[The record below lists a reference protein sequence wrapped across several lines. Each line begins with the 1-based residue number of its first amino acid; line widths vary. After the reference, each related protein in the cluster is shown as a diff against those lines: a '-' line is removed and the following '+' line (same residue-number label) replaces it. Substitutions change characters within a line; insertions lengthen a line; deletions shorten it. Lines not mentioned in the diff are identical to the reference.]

1 MEKKTSNKRKLFALV
16 CVVALLALC
25 TASLLACNETG
36 GQEQL
41 GTVSVNFDAQN
52 GSGIESKLVSP
63 SNITYLPPA
72 REGYDFVGWT
82 MDKDGNEPLDPSKI
96 KLGTTLYGQ
105 WKIKTFT
112 VYFYVNDELV
122 KTQVV
127 EYGNAA
133 TAPTQ
138 EEINARLKDGEV
150 FENWAPQSFD
160 NVKGDVFVYAN
171 VGTASAIVKFVVDGN
186 EWASRAGSYGNE
198 IPSVDKPSKNG
209 FVFDKWVDQ
218 NGNALTEGA
227 TFTTSTTYTAVWQLA
242 VPNAPTIALQNSA
255 TYGENPQ
262 LTLTH
267 TGVNG
272 ITYTYEWYLLDKKV
286 GDGKTITVSA
296 PAAGS
301 YVYDV
306 YTIASCDGY
315 EAKTSVASHTTLNVA
330 KATLVASID
339 DFSVVYGNPFV
350 NPKIR
355 YEGFI
360 SGDDET
366 SVDESNLTF
375 ETEYTTASPV
385 GNYMVTAKGL
395 VANNYEIVGASRTLG
410 EISATLTVTKRDFS
424 VNAAAETKTYDGKSI
439 VKNYDELVA
448 TGLVDGHKL
457 SLSLTTTG
465 SNVGVYDKNGVSV
478 EYTLTDENG
487 NDVKGNYNEVALT
500 CSFTITKAQIK
511 YELPENPSCN
521 YDSTPHGA
529 TIDVA
534 TGFEAEYSVDGEI
547 WSATAPTFVDA
558 GKHTVRFRIEK
569 ENYESVNSSFVMTVN
584 KASVTFTASNQT
596 SVYGKAFSLD
606 QTAYTV
612 SGKTFGNVFDVAL
625 TTKYTLG
632 NGIGEYAI
640 EIAVKDDSNFEISVN
655 NGTLS
660 VTPAL
665 VRVNVIDQ
673 HITFGDEFSPTVD
686 MFTASGI
693 YAGDDVKDVVKISTE
708 YKQGNDNG
716 EYALICMVDNAN
728 YILEG
733 NAHALVY
740 VAKRNITVKVNDISV
755 IYGDALDLTKCTFSV
770 EEDGALVGND
780 TIVLSYT
787 CTYTQGDDAD
797 LTKDIIATA
806 TASDNYV
813 VTVKKGTLSVAKRPV
828 SVKATDASV
837 IYGENAPTFAY
848 EVTSGNFYGTAPTP
862 QYDCEYSVGD
872 TKAEYAIVV
881 SFEDGNHEITAQNG
895 TLTLEKRNIVVSFSK
910 TAAYQNG
917 QKVSVN
923 LALATV
929 DGEYVGDMLGGT
941 LTTKD
946 FAQGEYVLDGERNDF
961 DVTEE
966 VKVVNAQGEDVT
978 ALYNVE
984 YNVKVVVNEQLID
997 HTANPVKETYDG
1009 TAKSITIKA
1018 ASDVTVTYSTD
1029 GVTYTSENPTFVDA
1043 GTYTV
1048 FYRLEQTGKTTTD
1061 DKTTVTI
1068 SKRNATVIA
1077 LDQKATY
1084 GEDFTLANSFK
1095 TENVIDEADVVATL
1109 SCNYVKGNGA
1119 GAYVITIT
1127 VKDNDNYV
1135 FTAQNGTL
1143 TVDKKNVTVTASGF
1157 DTIYGEDADLTN
1169 FTVDVADAKQY
1180 ITLKS
1185 DYVKGEDAGTYA
1197 VRAISSSDNYSVTI
1211 DGVNLIVAKRV
1222 ATVKAND
1229 AIVTYG
1235 TAPNFSF
1242 TASNMFGNDS
1252 VTGVTFECSGKDAS
1266 ESGYAII
1273 PRVTDTQ
1280 NYTFVAE
1287 NGVLV
1292 IKKAVL
1298 TVDFGKIPSITYGDE
1313 LPEITI
1319 AQYHGF
1325 VYGEDQSVLGGT
1337 LKAACAYTSAPMAGT
1352 FDITFSGLAS
1362 NNYEIEYEE
1371 AQLVVNKATL
1381 TLTADDIAAITYGD
1395 DVPSVTYTA
1404 SGFKFDDEARKAQ
1417 ILAKVAVTIDT
1428 AYVKGSDANANG
1440 YSYNLTIEP
1449 QETDNYILA
1458 HGVSKKFVVNKAKY
1472 VGISHKNIEGGTY
1485 FHAQLSE
1492 YALQEGFYWD
1502 DANAY
1507 PTCDVTQ
1514 YLAHY
1519 NADPT
1524 NYETFDL
1531 YITLILAKATPT
1543 ITATVNDEANNWT
1556 GNEIDLA
1563 ALISATSNNLD
1574 NGTVT
1579 IPALKGTDGGFYYVT
1594 LTTSETTNYLATSK
1608 QVSVRIKA
1616 AKIGE
1621 TWYTVEEAIAT
1632 GGAVTLA
1639 GNAFISKNV
1648 TIKSGTTLTLPSGD
1662 SKGDSATT
1670 IGNAEK
1676 AYGAGQGTYVDNN
1689 TTYIKYK
1696 LTVND
1701 GVTVTVNGNVLILGL
1716 LGIAGAGQ
1724 SGHTSGAHSQIVNNG
1739 TINLNSGSNLDVRGY
1754 IKGNG
1759 TINAESGA
1767 NVYSPF
1773 VVIDFRGGTN
1783 TVTVFR
1789 KGKISPFVQY
1799 EMPNIQCEQ
1808 FFRSG
1813 ATHTGYFDLY
1823 AKDKHNYSSKSIIG
1837 AKGVIQLSSGYVRK
1851 AYSDQRTS
1859 LTIVG
1864 NVNLGSLSLT
1874 VSLGVSITVNMSD
1887 VKFPISWKY
1896 DIHIGDGT
1904 TATTLTAPYDYK
1916 ILPGASIT
1924 VEKNATLTTSKSIIV
1939 YSSFADTS
1947 FGGSIYPEKPAATF
1961 VVNGTYNINGS
1972 FGGVILSTESG
1983 AKIITS
1989 STATLS
1995 VSSTEGNSGNSNA
2008 AGAIAGSNQSWIKLK
2023 YEFAEILLLTE
2034 VARFDMG
2041 TANVT
2046 TTYETTS
2053 NDYKYTKNVIS
2064 YTGSQLLEKGK
2075 TYTYNGTAW
2084 A

>member
-1 MEKKTSNKRKLFALV
+1 MEKKISNKRKLFALV

-52 GSGIESKLVSP
+52 GSGIENKLVSP

-138 EEINARLKDGEV
+138 EEINERLEDGEV
-150 FENWAPQSFD
+150 FENWAQSFD

-171 VGTASAIVKFVVDGN
+171 VGTASATVKFVVDGD
-186 EWASRAGSYGNE
+186 EWASHTGSYGNI

-218 NGNALTEGA
+218 NGNALAEGA

-272 ITYTYEWYLLDKKV
+272 ITYSYEWYLLDKKV
-286 GDGKTITVSA
+286 GEGNTITVSA

-306 YTIASCDGY
+306 YTIASCNGY
-315 EAKTSVASHTTLNVA
+315 ENKTSVASHTTLNVE
-330 KATLVASID
+330 KATLIASID
-339 DFSVVYGNPFV
+339 DFSIVYGNPFV
-350 NPKIR
+350 NPKVR

-375 ETEYTTASPV
+375 DTEYTTASPV

-439 VKNYDELVA
+439 AKTYDELVA
-448 TGLVDGHKL
+448 SGLVDGHKL

-465 SNVGVYDKNGVSV
+465 SNVGIYDKNGVSV
-478 EYTLTDENG
+478 EYTLTDANG

-500 CSFTITKAQIK
+500 CSFTITKAQIE
-511 YELPENPSCN
+511 YELPANPSCN
-521 YDSTPHGA
+521 YDGTPHGA

-534 TGFEAEYSVDGEI
+534 TGFEAEYSVDGKT

-558 GKHTVRFRIEK
+558 GEHTVRFRIEK
-569 ENYESVNSSFVMTVN
+569 ENYESVNSSFIVTVN

-625 TTKYTLG
+625 TTKYALG
-632 NGIGEYAI
+632 NGIGEYAYAI
-640 EIAVKDDSNFEISVN
+640 EIAVKNDANFEISVN

-660 VTPAL
+660 VTPAP
-665 VRVNVIDQ
+665 VRVSVIDQ

-693 YAGDDVKDVVKISTE
+693 YAGDDVKDVVKISTK

-716 EYALICMVDNAN
+716 EYALTCTVDNAN

-740 VAKRNITVKVNDISV
+740 VAKRNITVKVNDVSV
-755 IYGDALDLTKCTFSV
+755 IYGDALDLANCTFSI
-770 EEDGALVGND
+770 ENGALVGND

-787 CTYTQGDDAD
+787 CTYTQGDDAG

-806 TASDNYV
+806 TASYNYV

-837 IYGENAPTFAY
+837 IYGENAPKFAY

-862 QYDCEYSVGD
+862 HYDCAYSVGD
-872 TKAEYAIVV
+872 TKAEYAIGV

-895 TLTLEKRNIVVSFSK
+895 TLALEKRNIVVSFSK

-929 DGEYVGDMLGGT
+929 DGEYVGDTLGGI

-946 FAQGEYVLDGERNDF
+946 FAQGEYVLNGERNDF
-961 DVTEE
+961 DITEE
-966 VKVVNAQGEDVT
+966 ANVINAQSEDVT
-978 ALYNVE
+978 ALYNIE

-1009 TAKSITIKA
+1009 TAKSITIEA

-1029 GVTYTSENPTFVDA
+1029 GVTYTSVNPTFVNA

-1048 FYRLEQTGKTTTD
+1048 FYRLEQAGKTTTN

-1084 GEDFTLANSFK
+1084 GEDFTLADSFK
-1095 TENVIDEADVVATL
+1095 TENVINEADVVATL
-1109 SCNYVKGNGA
+1109 SCNYVKGNDA
-1119 GAYVITIT
+1119 GTYAITIT
-1127 VKDNDNYV
+1127 INDNDNYV

-1143 TVDKKNVTVTASGF
+1143 TVGKKNVTVTASGF

-1180 ITLKS
+1180 ISLKS

-1197 VRAISSSDNYSVTI
+1197 VRAISSNDNYSVTI
-1211 DGVNLIVAKRV
+1211 DGVNLVVAKRV

-1229 AIVTYG
+1229 VTVTYG
-1235 TAPNFSF
+1235 TTPNFSF

-1252 VTGVTFECSGKDAS
+1252 VTSVTFECSGKNAS

-1273 PRVTDTQ
+1273 PSVTDTQ

-1292 IKKAVL
+1292 IKKATL
-1298 TVDFGKIPSITYGDE
+1298 TVDFDNIPSITYGDE

-1337 LKAACAYTSAPMAGT
+1337 LKVACAYTSAPMAGT

-1381 TLTADDIAAITYGD
+1381 TLTADDIATITYGD
-1395 DVPSVTYTA
+1395 NVPSVTYTA

-1417 ILAKVAVTIDT
+1417 ILANVVVTIDT
-1428 AYVKGSDANANG
+1428 AYVKGSDATANG

-1449 QETDNYILA
+1449 QETDNYILT
-1458 HGVSKKFVVNKAKY
+1458 HGISKKFVVNKAKY
-1472 VGISHKNIEGGTY
+1472 VGISHKNVEGGTY

-1492 YALQEGFYWD
+1492 YALQEDFYWD
-1502 DANAY
+1502 DENAY

-1514 YLAHY
+1514 YFAHY

-1543 ITATVNDEANNWT
+1543 ITATVNDDANNWT
-1556 GNEIDLA
+1556 GNPIDLA
-1563 ALISATSNNLD
+1563 ACVSATSNNLD
-1574 NGTVT
+1574 NNAVT

-1594 LTTSETTNYLATSK
+1594 LTTSETTNYLATSE

-1621 TWYTVEEAIAT
+1621 KWYTVEEAIAT
-1632 GGAVTLA
+1632 GGAITLA
-1639 GNAFISKNV
+1639 GNAFISQDV

-1662 SKGDSATT
+1662 GTGDSATT
-1670 IGNAEK
+1670 IGNAEN
-1676 AYGAGQGTYVDNN
+1676 AYGAGQGNYVDTNASFVNMTLTINN
-1689 TTYIKYK
+1689 GTT
-1696 LTVND
+1696 VD
-1701 GVTVTVNGNVLILGL
+1701 VSGNILILGL
-1716 LGIAGAGQ
+1716 LGRAGAGQ
-1724 SGHTSGAHSQIVNNG
+1724 SGHTSGKHSQIVNNG
-1739 TINLNSGSNLDVRGY
+1739 TITLNSGSNLDVRGY

-1759 TINAESGA
+1759 TINAESGS
-1767 NVYSPF
+1767 NVYTPY

-1789 KGKISPFVQY
+1789 KGKIAPFLQY

-1808 FFRSG
+1808 FIRAG
-1813 ATHTGYFDLY
+1813 ATLKGYFDLY
-1823 AKDKHNYSSKSIIG
+1823 ANDKHNYCSNIVIGSKGI
-1837 AKGVIQLSSGYVRK
+1837 IQLSSGYVHK
-1851 AYSDQRTS
+1851 TYSNQKTT
-1859 LTIVG
+1859 LTLVG
-1864 NVNLGSLSLT
+1864 NVSMGSLSLT
-1874 VSLGVSITVNMSD
+1874 VKLGISGVTVNMSD
-1887 VKFPISWKY
+1887 VQFPIPWLY
-1896 DIHIGDGT
+1896 DIHIGDGVT
-1904 TATTLTAPYDYK
+1904 ETTLNAPHDYK
-1916 ILPGASIT
+1916 IITGASVT
-1924 VEKNATLTTSKSIIV
+1924 VEKNATLNTSKSVIV
-1939 YSSFADTS
+1939 YSQFTDVS
-1947 FGGSIYPEKPAATF
+1947 FGGSVYPNKAAASFT
-1961 VVNGTYNINGS
+1961 VNGTLNIVGS
-1972 FGGVILSTESG
+1972 FGGTIRSTESG
-1983 AKIITS
+1983 AKIIVS
-1989 STATLS
+1989 SSATLS
-1995 VSSTEGNSGNSNA
+1995 VSSREGNSGNTKSWQ
-2008 AGAIAGSNQSWIKLK
+2008 AIINTG
-2023 YEFAEILLLTE
+2023 EFVT
-2034 VARFDMG
+2034 VATISETAKFEDG
-2041 TANVT
+2041 TA
-2046 TTYETTS
+2046 
-2053 NDYKYTKNVIS
+2053 
-2064 YTGSQLLEKGK
+2064 LEKGK

>member
-1 MEKKTSNKRKLFALV
+1 MEKKISNKRKLFALV

-301 YVYDV
+301 YVYDL

-350 NPKIR
+350 NPKVR

-375 ETEYTTASPV
+375 DTEYTTSSPV

-439 VKNYDELVA
+439 AKTYDELVA

-465 SNVGVYDKNGVSV
+465 SNVGIYDKNGVSV
-478 EYTLTDENG
+478 EYTLTDEDG

-521 YDSTPHGA
+521 YDGTPHGA

-534 TGFEAEYSVDGEI
+534 TGFEAEYSVDGET

-558 GKHTVRFRIEK
+558 GKHTVLFRIEK
-569 ENYESVNSSFVMTVN
+569 ENYESVNSSFTMTVN

-640 EIAVKDDSNFEISVN
+640 KIAVKDNSNFEISVN

-660 VTPAL
+660 VTPAP

-693 YAGDDVKDVVKISTE
+693 YAGDDVKDVVKISTK

-716 EYALICMVDNAN
+716 EYDLICTVDNAN

-740 VAKRNITVKVNDISV
+740 VAKRNITVKVNDVSV
-755 IYGDALDLTKCTFSV
+755 IYGDALDLAKCTFSV
-770 EEDGALVGND
+770 EDGALVGND

-787 CTYTQGDDAD
+787 CTYTQGDEAG

-828 SVKATDASV
+828 SVKATDARV

-862 QYDCEYSVGD
+862 HYDCEYSVGD
-872 TKAEYAIVV
+872 TKAEYAIAV
-881 SFEDGNHEITAQNG
+881 SFEDGNHEITTQSG
-895 TLTLEKRNIVVSFSK
+895 TLVLEKRNIVVSFSK

-929 DGEYVGDMLGGT
+929 DGEYVGDTLGGT

-966 VKVVNAQGEDVT
+966 VKIVNAQGEDVT

-1009 TAKSITIKA
+1009 TAKSITIEA

-1109 SCNYVKGNGA
+1109 SCNYVKGNNA

-1127 VKDNDNYV
+1127 VNDNDNYV

-1143 TVDKKNVTVTASGF
+1143 TVGKKNVSVTASGF

-1211 DGVNLIVAKRV
+1211 DDVNLVVAKRV

-1229 AIVTYG
+1229 ATVTYG

-1252 VTGVTFECSGKDAS
+1252 VTDVAFECSGKDAS

-1280 NYTFVAE
+1280 NYTFVTE

-1292 IKKAVL
+1292 IKKATL
-1298 TVDFGKIPSITYGDE
+1298 TVDFDKIPSITYGDE

-1371 AQLVVNKATL
+1371 AQIIVNKATL

-1417 ILAKVAVTIDT
+1417 ILANVAVTIDT

-1563 ALISATSNNLD
+1563 ACVSATSNNLD

-1579 IPALKGTDGGFYYVT
+1579 IPALKGTDGGIYYVT

>member
-1 MEKKTSNKRKLFALV
+1 MEKKISNKRKLFALV

-138 EEINARLKDGEV
+138 EEIKAYLEDGEV
-150 FENWAPQSFD
+150 FENWAQSFD

-171 VGTASAIVKFVVDGN
+171 VGKASATVKFVVDGN

-350 NPKIR
+350 NPKVR

-375 ETEYTTASPV
+375 DTEYTTASPV

-439 VKNYDELVA
+439 AKTYDELVA

-478 EYTLTDENG
+478 EYTLTDANG

-521 YDSTPHGA
+521 YDGTPHGA

-534 TGFEAEYSVDGEI
+534 TGFEAEYSVDGET

-558 GKHTVRFRIEK
+558 GKHTVLFRIEK
-569 ENYESVNSSFVMTVN
+569 ENYESVNSSFIMTVN

-612 SGKTFGNVFDVAL
+612 SGKTFGNVFDVTL

-632 NGIGEYAI
+632 NGVDEYAI

-655 NGTLS
+655 NGTLN
-660 VTPAL
+660 VTPAP
-665 VRVNVIDQ
+665 VRVSVIDQ
-673 HITFGDEFSPTVD
+673 HITFGDEFAPTVD

-693 YAGDDVKDVVKISTE
+693 YAGDDVKDVVKISTK

-716 EYALICMVDNAN
+716 EYDLICTVDNAN
-728 YILEG
+728 YTLEG

-740 VAKRNITVKVNDISV
+740 VAKRNITVKVNDVSV
-755 IYGDALDLTKCTFSV
+755 IYGDALDLANCTFFI
-770 EEDGALVGND
+770 EDGALVGND
-780 TIVLSYT
+780 TIALSYT

-813 VTVKKGTLSVAKRPV
+813 VTVKKGTLSVTKRPV
-828 SVKATDASV
+828 SVKAADASV
-837 IYGENAPTFAY
+837 VYGENAPTFAY

-862 QYDCEYSVGD
+862 HYDCEYSVGD

-881 SFEDGNHEITAQNG
+881 SFEDGNHEITTQSG

-929 DGEYVGDMLGGT
+929 DGEYVGDTLGGT

-966 VKVVNAQGEDVT
+966 VKIVNAQGEDVT

-984 YNVKVVVNEQLID
+984 YNVKVVINEQLID

-1009 TAKSITIKA
+1009 TAKSITIEA

-1061 DKTTVTI
+1061 DKKTTVTI

-1109 SCNYVKGNGA
+1109 SCNYVKGNDA
-1119 GAYVITIT
+1119 DAYVITIT
-1127 VKDNDNYV
+1127 VNDNDNYV

-1143 TVDKKNVTVTASGF
+1143 TVGKKNVTVTASGF
-1157 DTIYGEDADLTN
+1157 NTIYGEDADLTN

-1211 DGVNLIVAKRV
+1211 DGVNLVVAKRV
-1222 ATVKAND
+1222 ATVKSND
-1229 AIVTYG
+1229 ATVTYG
-1235 TAPNFSF
+1235 TVPNFSF

-1266 ESGYAII
+1266 ESGYAIT

-1280 NYTFVAE
+1280 NYAFVAE
-1287 NGVLV
+1287 NGVLI
-1292 IKKAVL
+1292 IKKATL
-1298 TVDFGKIPSITYGDE
+1298 TVDFDKIPSITYGDE

-1337 LKAACAYTSAPMAGT
+1337 LKATCAYTSAPMAGT

-1404 SGFKFDDEARKAQ
+1404 SGFKFDDEAHKAQ
-1417 ILAKVAVTIDT
+1417 ILANVAVTIDT
-1428 AYVKGSDANANG
+1428 AYVKGSDATANG

-1472 VGISHKNIEGGTY
+1472 VGISHKNVEGGTY
-1485 FHAQLSE
+1485 SHAQLSE

-1543 ITATVNDEANNWT
+1543 ITATVNDDANNWT

-1594 LTTSETTNYLATSK
+1594 LTTSETANYLATSK

-1632 GGAVTLA
+1632 GGAITLA

-1676 AYGAGQGTYVDNN
+1676 AYGSGQGTYVDNN
-1689 TTYIKYK
+1689 STYIKYK

-1701 GVTVTVNGNVLILGL
+1701 DVTVTVNGNVLILGL
-1716 LGIAGAGQ
+1716 LGRAGAGQ
-1724 SGHTSGAHSQIVNNG
+1724 SGHTSGAHSQIINNG

-1759 TINAESGA
+1759 TINAESGS
-1767 NVYSPF
+1767 NVYTPY

-1789 KGKISPFVQY
+1789 KGKIAPFLQY

-1808 FFRSG
+1808 FIRAG
-1813 ATHTGYFDLY
+1813 ATLKGYFDLY
-1823 AKDKHNYSSKSIIG
+1823 ANDKHNYCSNIVIG
-1837 AKGVIQLSSGYVRK
+1837 SNGIIQLSSGYVRK
-1851 AYSDQRTS
+1851 TYSNQKTT
-1859 LTIVG
+1859 LTLVG
-1864 NVNLGSLSLT
+1864 NVSMGSLSLT
-1874 VSLGVSITVNMSD
+1874 VKLGVSGVTVNMSD
-1887 VKFPISWKY
+1887 VQFPIPWLY
-1896 DIHIGDGT
+1896 DIHIGDGVT
-1904 TATTLTAPYDYK
+1904 ETTLNAPHDYK
-1916 ILPGASIT
+1916 IITGASVT
-1924 VEKNATLTTSKSIIV
+1924 VEKNATLNTSKSVIA
-1939 YSSFADTS
+1939 YSQFTDTP
-1947 FGGSIYPEKPAATF
+1947 FGGSVYPEKPAATF

-1972 FGGVILSTESG
+1972 FGGNIQSTQAG
-1983 AKIITS
+1983 AKVVVS
-1989 STATLS
+1989 SSATLS
-1995 VSSTEGNSGNSNA
+1995 VSSKEGNSGTTKSWQAIINA
-2008 AGAIAGSNQSWIKLK
+2008 GEFVTIATISETAKF
-2023 YEFAEILLLTE
+2023 E
-2034 VARFDMG
+2034 DG
-2041 TANVT
+2041 TA
-2046 TTYETTS
+2046 
-2053 NDYKYTKNVIS
+2053 
-2064 YTGSQLLEKGK
+2064 LEKGK

>member
-1 MEKKTSNKRKLFALV
+1 MEKKASNKRKLFALV

-41 GTVSVNFDAQN
+41 GTVSVNFDAQD

-72 REGYDFVGWT
+72 REGYDFIGWT
-82 MDKDGNEPLDPSKI
+82 MDKDGNEPLDPSRI

-122 KTQVV
+122 KTRVV
-127 EYGNAA
+127 EYGAAA

-138 EEINARLKDGEV
+138 EEINAYLEDGEV
-150 FENWAPQSFD
+150 FENWAQSFD

-171 VGTASAIVKFVVDGN
+171 VGTASATVKFVVDGE
-186 EWASRAGSYGNE
+186 EWASRTGSYGNE

-209 FVFDKWVDQ
+209 FVFDKWVDK
-218 NGNALTEGA
+218 NGDALTDGA
-227 TFTTSTTYTAVWQLA
+227 TFKTSTTYTAVWQLA
-242 VPNAPTIALQNSA
+242 IPNAPTIASQNSA

-262 LTLTH
+262 LTLSH
-267 TGVNG
+267 TGVSG
-272 ITYTYEWYLLDKKV
+272 INYTYEWYLLDKKV
-286 GDGKTITVSA
+286 GEGKTITVSA

-306 YTIASCDGY
+306 YTIASCEGY

-350 NPKIR
+350 NPKVK

-360 SGDDET
+360 LGDDET

-375 ETEYTTASPV
+375 DTEYTTASPV
-385 GNYMVTAKGL
+385 GNYMVTARGL
-395 VANNYEIVGASRTLG
+395 VSNNYEIVGASRTLG

-424 VNAAAETKTYDGKSI
+424 ANAAAETKTYDGKSI
-439 VKNYDELVA
+439 ARTYDELVA

-457 SLSLTTTG
+457 TLSLTTTG

-478 EYTLTDENG
+478 EYTLTDADG
-487 NDVKGNYNEVALT
+487 NDVNGNYNEIALT

-511 YELPENPSCN
+511 YELPENPSCD
-521 YDSTPHGA
+521 YDGTPHGV

-534 TGFEAEYSVDGEI
+534 TGFEAEYSIDGEN
-547 WSATAPTFVDA
+547 WNATAPTFVNA
-558 GKHTVRFRIEK
+558 GKYTVLFRIEK
-569 ENYESVNSSFVMTVN
+569 ENYESVNASFMMTVN

-612 SGKTFGNVFDVAL
+612 SGKTFGNAFDVTL

-632 NGIGEYAI
+632 NGAKEYSI
-640 EIAVKDDSNFEISVN
+640 EIAVKDDANFEISVN

-660 VTPAL
+660 VTPAP
-665 VRVNVIDQ
+665 VRVSVIDQ
-673 HITFGDEFSPTVD
+673 HITFGDEFVPTVD

-693 YAGDDVKDVVKISTE
+693 FAGDDVKDVVKISTE

-716 EYALICMVDNAN
+716 EYALNCTVDNAN

-740 VAKRNITVKVNDISV
+740 VAKRNITVKVNDVSV
-755 IYGDALDLTKCTFSV
+755 IYGDALNLANCTFAV
-770 EEDGALVGND
+770 EDGALVGND
-780 TIVLSYT
+780 TISLDYT
-787 CTYTQGDDAD
+787 CTYTQGDDAGS
-797 LTKDIIATA
+797 TKDIIATA

-813 VTVKKGTLSVAKRPV
+813 VTVKKGTLSVTKRPV
-828 SVKATDASV
+828 SVKATNASV

-862 QYDCEYSVGD
+862 QYDCAYSVGD
-872 TKAEYAIVV
+872 TKAEYTIAV
-881 SFEDGNHEITAQNG
+881 SFEDGNHEITIQNG
-895 TLTLEKRNIVVSFSK
+895 TLTLEKRNVVVSIAK

-929 DGEYVGDMLGGT
+929 DGEYVGDTLGGI

-946 FAQGEYVLDGERNDF
+946 FIEGEYVLDGERNDF

-966 VKVVNAQGEDVT
+966 VKIVNAQGEDVT

-984 YNVKVVVNEQLID
+984 YSVKVIVNEQLID
-997 HTANPVKETYDG
+997 HTATPVKETYDG
-1009 TAKSITIKA
+1009 TAKSITVEA
-1018 ASDVTVTYSTD
+1018 ANDVTVTYSTD
-1029 GVTYTSENPTFVDA
+1029 GVTYTSENPVFVNA

-1048 FYRLEQTGKTTTD
+1048 FYRLEQAGKTTTD
-1061 DKTTVTI
+1061 DKATVTI
-1068 SKRNATVIA
+1068 AKRNATVTA
-1077 LDQKATY
+1077 LAQTTTY
-1084 GEDFTLANSFK
+1084 GEDFTLANLF
-1095 TENVIDEADVVATL
+1095 TAENVIDEADVVATL
-1109 SCNYVKGNGA
+1109 SCNYVKGNDA

-1127 VKDNDNYV
+1127 IEDNDNYI

-1143 TVDKKNVTVTASGF
+1143 TVGKKNVTVTANDF
-1157 DTIYGEDADLTN
+1157 DTIYGENADLTN

-1185 DYVKGEDAGTYA
+1185 DYVKGADAGTYA

-1211 DGVNLIVAKRV
+1211 NGVNLVVAKRV

-1229 AIVTYG
+1229 TTVTYG
-1235 TAPNFSF
+1235 TTPNFSF

-1266 ESGYAII
+1266 ESGYDII
-1273 PRVTDTQ
+1273 PSVADTQ
-1280 NYTFVAE
+1280 NYTFETE
-1287 NGVLV
+1287 NGFLI
-1292 IKKAVL
+1292 IKKTTL
-1298 TVDFGKIPSITYGDE
+1298 TVDFDSIPSITYGDE

-1325 VYGEDQSVLGGT
+1325 VYDEDQTVLHGT
-1337 LKAACAYTSAPMAGT
+1337 LKVICAYTSSPMAGT
-1352 FDITFSGLAS
+1352 FDITFSGLVS
-1362 NNYEIEYEE
+1362 DNYEIEYEK
-1371 AQLVVNKATL
+1371 AQIVVNKATL

-1417 ILAKVAVTIDT
+1417 ILADVIVTIDT

-1440 YSYNLTIEP
+1440 YSYNLAIEP

-1472 VGISHKNIEGGTY
+1472 VGISHKNVEGGTY
-1485 FHAQLSE
+1485 SHAQLSE

-1502 DANAY
+1502 DENAY

-1514 YLAHY
+1514 YFAHY

-1524 NYETFDL
+1524 NFETFDL

-1543 ITATVNDEANNWT
+1543 ITATVNDDANNWT

-1616 AKIGE
+1616 AKIG
-1621 TWYTVEEAIAT
+1621 TIWYTVEEAIVA
-1632 GGAVTLA
+1632 GGAITLA
-1639 GNAFISKNV
+1639 GNAFISKDV

-1662 SKGDSATT
+1662 STGDSATT

-1689 TTYIKYK
+1689 STYIKYK

-1701 GVTVTVNGNVLILGL
+1701 DVTVTVNGNVLILGL

-1724 SGHTSGAHSQIVNNG
+1724 SGHTSGAHSQIINNG

-1767 NVYSPF
+1767 TVYSPF

-1783 TVTVFR
+1783 TVTVF
-1789 KGKISPFVQY
+1789 KKKKISPFVQY

-1808 FFRSG
+1808 FFRTG

-1823 AKDKHNYSSKSIIG
+1823 AGSQHNYCSKPIIA
-1837 AKGVIQLSSGYVRK
+1837 AKGMIQLTSGYVRK
-1851 AYSDQRTS
+1851 TYNNQRTS

-1864 NVNLGSLSLT
+1864 NANLGSLSLT
-1874 VSLGVSITVNMSD
+1874 ITMKIDITVNMSD
-1887 VKFPISWKY
+1887 VTFAIPWMY

-1904 TATTLTAPYDYK
+1904 TATTLTANYDYK
-1916 ILPGASIT
+1916 VLPGASIT

-1939 YSSFADTS
+1939 YSSFTDTP
-1947 FGGSIYPEKPAATF
+1947 FGGSVYPEKSAASF

-1972 FGGVILSTESG
+1972 FGGNIQSTQAG
-1983 AKIITS
+1983 AKVLVGS
-1989 STATLS
+1989 KAKLS
-1995 VSSTEGNSGNSNA
+1995 VNEVEGNSGGTTSTQ
-2008 AGAIAGSNQSWIKLK
+2008 AGTLAILGFGGEFIKV
-2023 YEFAEILLLTE
+2023 FDITE
-2034 VARFDMG
+2034 TARFGAGTCNETITPKTYTDTSSNTQNYNEVVRSYNGG
-2041 TANVT
+2041 TA
-2046 TTYETTS
+2046 
-2053 NDYKYTKNVIS
+2053 
-2064 YTGSQLLEKGK
+2064 LEKGT